1 MNTEEIEKIAMD
13 KLKNKWGHL
22 YISGYPQKP
31 FPTNYENDL
40 NMVKIGIHEGLSRN
54 NEEKIFKLV
63 SEITSLNEEIDS
75 LKSSDKKFTIEDI
88 KEAIELAREGNIGY
102 HAPNSPM
109 FYYDKTYNQI
119 VEYFFTKNI
128 NK

>member
-1 MNTEEIEKIAMD
+1 MNTEEVEKIAMD

-88 KEAIELAREGNIGY
+88 KKAIDLARESYIGY
-102 HAPNSPM
+102 VAPDSPM
-109 FYYDKTYNQI
+109 IYYDKTYNEI
-119 VEYFFTKNI
+119 IKSFLK
-128 NK
+128 